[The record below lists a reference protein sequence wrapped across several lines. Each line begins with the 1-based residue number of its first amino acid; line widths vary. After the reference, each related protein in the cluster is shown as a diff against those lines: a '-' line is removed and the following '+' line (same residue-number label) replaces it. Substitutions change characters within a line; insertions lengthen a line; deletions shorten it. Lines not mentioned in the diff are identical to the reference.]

1 MNAFSTFRT
10 IMLMLPFLIEGI
22 KALEE
27 AIPGQGQGEQKLA
40 AIRSMIE
47 ILYEPAKEIMPLI
60 EKVIGVLVN
69 TFNATGV
76 FRQ

>member
-1 MNAFSTFRT
+1 MNTLKT
-10 IMLMLPFLIEGI
+10 IMLMLPFLIEAI

-40 AIRSMIE
+40 AIRTMIE

-76 FRQ
+76 FRK